1 MAQINAEVNELFLR
15 EFRDVIYVRKGL
27 KKGDVKETIENA
39 ILDYIAKYAKSDSSR
54 QFAMRVKAERSV
66 SRK

>member
-1 MAQINAEVNELFLR
+1 LAQINAEVSKLILR

-27 KKGDVKETIENA
+27 KKNDVKETLEDA

-54 QFAMRVKAERSV
+54 QFAMRAKAKRSV